1 MRSFVFRLVSGFLVL
16 SFPAWVTAGPQVLGR
31 FDFEKEGLAG
41 WAQSKDLAEGTDIAG
56 IDRRQFHSGAAS
68 LTFRLPAGGSKMLYR
83 CFTFPAVKDPVERTF
98 RIRLF
103 VRSEGMKKDGISVRV
118 LLGYGNQRPPAWY
131 EKSPFDDQPFLILPA
146 SSAWTEV
153 QGEGYLPPEV
163 TDFSLYLIAGR
174 ESGVGQVWFDDLTVE
189 LLDRGVKFQ
198 CDKKGNIF
206 VGESGKMNLL
216 IRGSDEIAS
225 GQVTLTDEEKKIL
238 KVIPIQKGQDKIEI
252 IFSTRGFYEVTAQ
265 VAYRDGVTR
274 WKQTKAAV
282 VGPLIPDELR
292 MKSPF
297 GFYSWVEGL
306 SVAAGARWERTNI
319 VHNESQYTD
328 AAKAGFPIT
337 PRPAIVPRE
346 KKTQIYCLARQAE
359 WLQKRKS
366 KTPWEDSWYYPVNDE
381 KKFKDLTRYT
391 MKMALA
397 QVPEYYETG
406 NELDGAWKGSMKELV
421 EFHRQ
426 SAEAVKAVNPD
437 AKILGPCACSIKTD
451 WLEMLRNL
459 GMFKYLDGLVVHAYV
474 NATPPEEE
482 FIQKVRDLKGY
493 MRSIGK
499 ADMPIYITEYG
510 WTLPPGDWQKP
521 VDPLTQ
527 ARYVSRSLILLV
539 AEQIH
544 AFTYFYMYMHTH
556 NSADGY
562 ALMENDYTPRPGYAA
577 YANAARFLTGV
588 TGPGRV
594 FSVTP
599 TAYLALFAKDN
610 GTVAAAWDVKAPS
623 KVFIPRSWRTGRDM
637 MGRAVKEPQKDLLTV
652 GPSPVFIELPDVSF
666 YRMKEEKKIRIGQGR
681 EIRLPWTPV
690 WMPDLFTVEGQR
702 LKIPADARKG
712 SYLLIGKDS
721 EGWRCIR
728 VEVIAPLE
736 VISTKIV
743 WPLNQSRPVLKATL
757 YSDLST
763 PLDLGGKMMLP
774 GVSTTPLPAVRL
786 LSKTATQ
793 VTLPL
798 PDLEP
803 GKRYI
808 GKALL
813 EGQGKRLQVPVDVTA
828 VPCLPLRGS
837 SLDKLPAMDLSA
849 WGPFTFTGGEY
860 KPYMIRPEDCSATL
874 RMGYD
879 DLGLHF
885 RIDVRDNIHDQSRT
899 AKEMWMGD
907 SVQLAFDMDAEKPWR
922 VNEGGSSG
930 HFKVYEYGFGLGE
943 KGPMNWRWVSFD
955 KSLPFDVVE
964 SRIQTRITRQKEIT
978 TYDLV
983 LPWSALGQTE
993 PPKPGTGIGFSLVIN
1008 DKDGAS
1014 TDRKGLKLFN
1024 GILDSKDPKEYG
1036 WLWIR

>member
-1 MRSFVFRLVSGFLVL
+1 MRSLTSTLVL
-16 SFPAWVTAGPQVLGR
+16 GLLGLLFPAWVEAGPLVLGQ
-31 FDFEKEGLAG
+31 FDFEKDGLAG
-41 WAQSKDLAEGTDIAG
+41 WAQSKDWVDGKDIVG
-56 IDRRQFHSGAAS
+56 IDRSQFHSGAAS
-68 LTFRLPAGGSKMLYR
+68 VTFRLPAKGSKMMYR

-98 RIRLF
+98 RIQLF

-118 LLGYGNQRPPAWY
+118 LLGFGNKRPPMWY

-146 SSAWTEV
+146 SSAWTKV

-163 TDFSLYLIAGR
+163 TEFSLYLIAGS
-174 ESGVGQVWFDDLTVE
+174 ESEAGQVWFDDLTVE

-198 CDKKGNIF
+198 CDQKGNIF

-216 IRGSDEIAS
+216 IRGADEIAS
-225 GQVTLTDEEKKIL
+225 GRVTVADEEKRVL
-238 KVIPIQKGQDKIEI
+238 NTIPIQKGKDKVEI
-252 IFSTRGFYEVTAQ
+252 NFPSRGFYEVTAQ

-274 WKQTKAAV
+274 WTQTKAAV

-306 SVAAGARWERTNI
+306 AVAAGARWERANI
-319 VHNESQYTD
+319 AHNEGGYAD

-337 PRPAIVPRE
+337 SRPAIIPRE
-346 KKTQIYCLARQAE
+346 KKTQIWCLARQAQ
-359 WLQKRKS
+359 WLQERKS
-366 KTPWEDSWYYPVNDE
+366 KAPLEEHWYYPVNDE
-381 KKFKDLTRYT
+381 KKFKDLIRYT
-391 MKMALA
+391 MKVALP

-406 NELDGAWKGSMKELV
+406 NEFDGAWKGSMKELV

-426 SAEAVKAVNPD
+426 SAEAVKAVNPK
-437 AKILGPCACSIKTD
+437 AQILGPCACSIKTD

-482 FIQKVRDLKGY
+482 FIQKVRDLKKY
-493 MRSIGK
+493 LRTINK

-527 ARYVSRSLILLV
+527 ARYVSRSLVLLV

-577 YANAARFLTGV
+577 YANAARFLTGA

-594 FSVTP
+594 FSLTP
-599 TAYLALFAKDN
+599 TTYLALFGK
-610 GTVAAAWDVKAPS
+610 GKETVAVGWDMKGAS
-623 KVFIPRSWRTGRDM
+623 KVFLPRPRRTVRDM
-637 MGRAVKEPQKDLLTV
+637 MGRPVKEPEKDLLTV
-652 GPSPVFIELPDVSF
+652 GPSPVFAELPDSSF
-666 YRMKEEKKIRIGQGR
+666 YQMKQDKTIRIGQGR
-681 EIRLPWTPV
+681 DIRLPWTPV
-690 WMPDLFTVEGQR
+690 WMPPLFTVETQR
-702 LKIPADARKG
+702 LKIPADAHKG

-721 EGWRCIR
+721 DGWRCIT

-736 VISTKIV
+736 VISTQLV
-743 WPLNQSRPVLKATL
+743 WPLNKTQPELRATL
-757 YSDLST
+757 YSDLPA
-763 PLDLGGKMMLP
+763 PLDLKGKMVLDGKNISSLP
-774 GVSTTPLPAVRL
+774 VLRLKPKSTTE
-786 LSKTATQ
+786 

-803 GKRYI
+803 GKRYV
-808 GKALL
+808 GKAYLD
-813 EGQGKRLQVPVDVTA
+813 GQGKKLQVPLDVTA
-828 VPCLPLRGS
+828 VSCR
-837 SLDKLPAMDLSA
+837 SLKGKKLEELPAMDISP
-849 WGPFTFTGGEY
+849 WGPFIGAEY
-860 KPYMIRPEDCSATL
+860 KPCVIRPEDCSATL

-879 DLGLHF
+879 DQGLHF
-885 RIDVRDNIHDQSRT
+885 RIAVHDTVHDQSRT

-907 SVQLAFDMDAEKPWR
+907 CVQLAFDVDAEKPWR
-922 VNEGGSSG
+922 ANEGGFSG
-930 HFKVYEYGFGLGE
+930 HFKIYEYGFGLGE

-955 KSLPFDVVE
+955 KNLPFDVVE
-964 SRIQTRITRQKEIT
+964 NRIQTRIVRQKDVT
-978 TYDLV
+978 GYDLII
-983 LPWSALGQTE
+983 PWPALGLTGC
-993 PPKPGTGIGFSLVIN
+993 PKPGTSIGFALAIN
-1008 DKDGAS
+1008 DKDGAA
-1014 TDRKGLKLFN
+1014 TERKGLRLFD
-1024 GILDSKDPKEYG
+1024 GILLSKDPQAYG
-1036 WLWIR
+1036 RLWFR